1 MIRVELLTR
10 PGCHL
15 CDELK
20 RALEEAA
27 VGLDVELKE
36 TNIDTDEEL
45 AARYGNDVPVVFVNG
60 SMAFKHRATAEDL
73 RRRLLMADG

>member
-15 CDELK
+15 CDDMK
-20 RALEEAA
+20 DALTEAA
-27 VGLDVELKE
+27 AGLDVELKE
-36 TNIDTDEEL
+36 TNVDTDEDL

-60 SMAFKHRATAEDL
+60 SMAFKHRATAEAL
-73 RRRLLMADG
+73 RRRLLVANG